1 MSILLRPEDPAQVAD
16 AVRWAAADEVPLEIQ
31 GAGTKRGLGRPVAAE
46 HRLDLAGLAGIE
58 MYEPAE
64 LVLTARAGTTL
75 AEIEAALE
83 AERQQLAFEP
93 PDFGPLY
100 GGPAGAGTIGGAVA
114 CNLSGPRRLKA
125 GAARDHFLGTA
136 AVSGRGEP
144 FKAGGRVVKN
154 VTGYDI
160 CKLLAGSHGTLA
172 VLTDVTLKVLPTPER
187 TRTVLVMGLGDE
199 AAIAAMA
206 AALKS
211 PYEVSA
217 AAHLPTGVAE
227 GSGVDYVRDAGTA
240 VTAIRVEGPGVSV
253 EARCESLRALLSAHG
268 EVEELHSH
276 RSTAFW
282 REVGDARAF
291 TGSGEGEGGGAL
303 WRVSVP
309 PAAGAGVAAE
319 IGAAHAGRHFYDW
332 GGGLIWFEEAG
343 ESLTPAAAVH
353 GVAARAGGH
362 ALLLRAPDAARREGA
377 VFQPQPA
384 GLGALSA
391 RVKEGFDPRGILNPG
406 RMYKGI

>member
-1 MSILLRPEDPAQVAD
+1 MTTLLKPEDPAQVAD
-16 AVRWAAADEVPLEIQ
+16 AVRWAAAEELPLEVL
-31 GAGTKRGLGRPVAAE
+31 GAGTKRGLGRPVAAG
-46 HRLDLAGLAGIE
+46 HRLDLAGLTGIE

-64 LVLTARAGTTL
+64 LVLTARAGTLL
-75 AEIEAALE
+75 AEIETALA

-93 PDFGPLY
+93 PDYGPLY
-100 GGPAGAGTIGGAVA
+100 GAPTGAGTIGGAVA

-154 VTGYDI
+154 VTGYDL
-160 CKLLAGSHGTLA
+160 CKLLAGSYGTLA
-172 VLTDVTLKVLPTPER
+172 VMTQVTLKVLPAPER
-187 TRTVLVMGLGDE
+187 ARTVLVLGLGDE
-199 AAIAAMA
+199 AAVAAMA

-211 PYEVSA
+211 PYEVSSS
-217 AAHLPTGVAE
+217 AHLPTSVAE

-240 VTAIRVEGPGVSV
+240 VTAIRVEGLGVSV
-253 EARCESLRALLSAHG
+253 EARCDSLRALLSAHG
-268 EVEELHSH
+268 AVEELHSH

-282 REVGDARAF
+282 REVGDAVAF
-291 TGSGEGEGGGAL
+291 AGGGERAL
-303 WRVSVP
+303 WRLSVP
-309 PAAGAGVAAE
+309 PSASASVAAE
-319 IGAAHAGRHFYDW
+319 IGAARTGRHFYDW
-332 GGGLIWFEEAG
+332 GGGLIWLEEGDEA
-343 ESLTPAAAVH
+343 PAAAVH
-353 GVAARAGGH
+353 EATARAGGH
-362 ALLLRAPDAARREGA
+362 ALLVRAPEATRREGA

-406 RMYKGI
+406 RMYAGV

>member
-1 MSILLRPEDPAQVAD
+1 
-16 AVRWAAADEVPLEIQ
+16 
-31 GAGTKRGLGRPVAAE
+31 
-46 HRLDLAGLAGIE
+46 

-64 LVLTARAGTTL
+64 LVLTARAGTPL
-75 AEIEAALE
+75 AEIEAAIE

-93 PDFGPLY
+93 PDYGPLY
-100 GGPAGAGTIGGAVA
+100 GGPAGAGTIGGALA

-125 GAARDHFLGTA
+125 GAARDHFLGIA

-172 VLTDVTLKVLPTPER
+172 VMTDVTLKVLPAPER
-187 TRTVLVMGLGDE
+187 VRTVLLMGLGDE

-211 PYEVSA
+211 PYEVSS
-217 AAHLPTGVAE
+217 AAHLPGGVAE
-227 GSGVDYVRDAGTA
+227 GSGVDYVRDAATA
-240 VTAIRVEGPGVSV
+240 VTAIRVEGPGASV

-291 TGSGEGEGGGAL
+291 ASDGGGGAL

-309 PAAGAGVAAE
+309 PAAGAAIAAE
-319 IGAAHAGRHFYDW
+319 IGAAQAGRHFYDW
-332 GGGLIWFEEAG
+332 GGGLVWFEEAG
-343 ESLTPAAAVH
+343 EAPAPTVAVH
-353 GVAARAGGH
+353 EAAARAGGH
-362 ALLLRAPDAARREGA
+362 ALLIRAPEAARREGA
-377 VFQPQPA
+377 VFQPQTE
-384 GLGALSA
+384 GMGALSA
-391 RVKEGFDPRGILNPG
+391 RVKESFDPRGILNPG
-406 RMYKGI
+406 RMYAGV